1 MSIFSLLPD
10 ILPMILP
17 SAVHV
22 TKAADLEAQ
31 RADNDSGMTRQ
42 GALIGKSDKM
52 CATGTYVAPVRP
64 SHVCPAPLVT
74 FTPLAFFV

>member
-22 TKAADLEAQ
+22 TKATDLEAQ
-31 RADNDSGMTRQ
+31 RADNDSGMVRQ
-42 GALIGKSDKM
+42 GALVGKSDKM
-52 CATGTYVAPVRP
+52 CATGTYALLPFGPAMFALRP
-64 SHVCPAPLVT
+64 S
-74 FTPLAFFV
+74 